1 MAEFK
6 TSQIWARMVEY
17 FFKKKLNIG
26 VYHVHFRDDILLDNY
41 YTILYPYSDGR
52 NMLSYGDIQKIEDF
66 FVKEL
71 GMKDGDGRFER
82 ELQEVREKGIEN
94 GVLHL
99 EFYYNALFIVYISLI
114 YAKIGSKEFFFLSHI
129 TIVNKEDD
137 EDMIEMI
144 INKAMKVLEGTEV
157 LEELMEEWR
166 KREEKEK
173 NVTEETDK
181 YPEVKDLVNA
191 LEEFKIPYSVRGRK
205 IKIKLKEDAKISPPE
220 ISLFASMSLISENGV
235 EIIIKEGLFTD
246 EKRITFISPDEKT
259 REVVLGNYVKFDIRD
274 PYLILKFKEHCW
286 I

>member
-1 MAEFK
+1 
-6 TSQIWARMVEY
+6 
-17 FFKKKLNIG
+17 
-26 VYHVHFRDDILLDNY
+26 
-41 YTILYPYSDGR
+41 
-52 NMLSYGDIQKIEDF
+52 MLSYDDIQKIEDF

-71 GMKDGDGRFER
+71 GMKDGDGKFER
-82 ELQEVREKGIEN
+82 DLRKVRKKGIEN
-94 GVLHL
+94 GVLYL
-99 EFYYNALFIVYISLI
+99 EFYYNALFVVYISLI
-114 YAKIGSKEFFFLSHI
+114 YAKIDSKEFFFLSHI
-129 TIVNKEDD
+129 TIENKEDD
-137 EDMIEMI
+137 EDMIEML

-157 LEELMEEWR
+157 LEELMEKWR
-166 KREEKEK
+166 KHEEKEK

-220 ISLFASMSLISENGV
+220 ISLYASMSLISENGV

-274 PYLILKFKEHCW
+274 PYFILKFKERC
-286 I
+286 

>member
-26 VYHVHFRDDILLDNY
+26 VYYLHFRDDMFLDNY
-41 YTILYPYSDGR
+41 YTILYPYSDDR
-52 NMLSYGDIQKIEDF
+52 IMLSYDDIQKIEDF

-71 GMKDGDGRFER
+71 GMKDGDGEFER
-82 ELQEVREKGIEN
+82 ELRKVREKRIKN
-94 GVLHL
+94 GVLDL
-99 EFYYNALFIVYISLI
+99 EFYYNALFVVYISLI
-114 YAKIGSKEFFFLSHI
+114 YAKIDSKEFFFLSNI
-129 TIVNKEDD
+129 TIENKEDD

-157 LEELMEEWR
+157 LKELMEEWR
-166 KREEKEK
+166 KHEEKEK

-191 LEEFKIPYSVRGRK
+191 LEEFKIPYSVRGKK

-246 EKRITFISPDEKT
+246 EKRITFISPDEKA

-274 PYLILKFKEHCW
+274 PYLILKFKERC
-286 I
+286 